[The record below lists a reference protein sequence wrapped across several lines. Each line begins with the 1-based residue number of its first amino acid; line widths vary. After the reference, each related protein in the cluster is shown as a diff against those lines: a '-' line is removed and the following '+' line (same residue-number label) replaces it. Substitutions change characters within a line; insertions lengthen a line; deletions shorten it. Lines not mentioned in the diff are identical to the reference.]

1 MSGILKKIAA
11 HKLAQIASR
20 KSKLPEAELETMAW
34 ATPLSGYTLR
44 ENLHRPVGQPIRVL
58 AECKKA
64 SPSRGILLPDYDPVH
79 LAQSYWRGTAAGISV
94 LTETEFFLGDDVHLR
109 DVARTVKLPV
119 LRKDFTL
126 ERYQLL
132 EARCLGASA
141 VLLIAALHTTE
152 SLKTLAA
159 QADELGLDVILEVHS
174 DWELDMALEVAPPI
188 LGINNRNLDTFEVS
202 LTTTFDMM
210 ERIPKGQVVISES
223 GIFSRDQAAELEAAG
238 VDAILVGEGVGTS
251 GDPEAKVR
259 ELRGL

>member
-1 MSGILKKIAA
+1 MSGVLKKIAA
-11 HKLAQIASR
+11 HKLAQIAAR
-20 KSKLPEAELETMAW
+20 KAKLPEAELEAMAW
-34 ATPLSGYTLR
+34 QTPLSGYALR
-44 ENLHRPVGQPIRVL
+44 ENLRRPTGQPIRVL
-58 AECKKA
+58 SECKKA
-64 SPSRGILLPDYDPVH
+64 SPSRGVLIPDYDPVC
-79 LAQSYWRGTAAGISV
+79 LAQAYWRGTASGISV

-109 DVARTVKLPV
+109 DVARAVKLPV

-141 VLLIAALHTTE
+141 VLLIAALHDTA
-152 SLKTLAA
+152 SLKSLCT

-174 DWELDMALEVAPPI
+174 DWELDAALEANPPI

-202 LTTTFDMM
+202 LDTTFELLGRVPEGM
-210 ERIPKGQVVISES
+210 VVISES
-223 GIFSRDQAAELEAAG
+223 GIFSRDQSAELESAG

-251 GDPEAKVR
+251 SDPEGKVR

>member
-11 HKLAQIASR
+11 HKLAQIQSR
-20 KSKLPEAELETMAW
+20 KATLPEAELEAMALD
-34 ATPLSGYTLR
+34 TPLSGYTLR
-44 ENLHRPVGQPIRVL
+44 ENLRRPVGQPIRVL

-64 SPSRGILLPDYDPVH
+64 SPSRGVLIPEYDPVH

-109 DVARTVKLPV
+109 DVARSVKLPV

-141 VLLIAALHTTE
+141 VLLIAALHDTATLK
-152 SLKTLAA
+152 SLCV

-174 DWELDMALEVAPPI
+174 DWELDKALEAEPPI
-188 LGINNRNLDTFEVS
+188 LGINNRNLDTFELS
-202 LTTTFDMM
+202 LDTTFDLMP
-210 ERIPKGQVVISES
+210 RVPKGMVVISES
-223 GIFSRDQAAELEAAG
+223 GIFSRDQSAELEAAG

-251 GDPEAKVR
+251 GDPEGKVR

>member
-1 MSGILKKIAA
+1 MSGVLKKIAA
-11 HKLAQIASR
+11 HKLAQIQQR
-20 KSKLPEAELETMAW
+20 KAKLPEAELEAMAW
-34 ATPLSGYTLR
+34 ATELSGYTLR
-44 ENLHRPVGQPIRVL
+44 ENLRRPVGQPIRVL
-58 AECKKA
+58 SECKKA
-64 SPSRGILLPDYDPVH
+64 SPSRGILIPDYDPVH
-79 LAQSYWRGTAAGISV
+79 LAQAYWRGTASGISV

-109 DVARTVKLPV
+109 DVARAVKLPV

-141 VLLIAALHTTE
+141 ILLIAALHDTA
-152 SLKTLAA
+152 SLKSLCG

-174 DWELDMALEVAPPI
+174 DWELDSALEANPPI

-202 LTTTFDMM
+202 LDTTFDLLD
-210 ERIPKGQVVISES
+210 RIPKGTVVISES
-223 GIFSRDQAAELEAAG
+223 GIFSRDQSAELESAG

-251 GDPEAKVR
+251 GDPEGKVR